1 MKKIITGIVT
11 ALAVSSFSIAIPA
24 HATTSSSP
32 VQNSVKTQP
41 KARLRGSL
49 TDCVPLTLDGATD
62 RSFPPGGGV
71 LRR

>member
-1 MKKIITGIVT
+1 MSMKKIITGIVT

-41 KARLRGSL
+41 KAQVKGII
-49 TDCVPLTLDGATD
+49 DGLCAAYPRWCD
-62 RSFPPGGGV
+62 
-71 LRR
+71 

>member
-1 MKKIITGIVT
+1 MT

-41 KARLRGSL
+41 KAQVKGII
-49 TDCVPLTLDGATD
+49 DGLCAAYPRWCD
-62 RSFPPGGGV
+62 
-71 LRR
+71 